1 MLKQLEENGRRT
13 LSENGSNEE
22 WMLSKHKGVQNTDGQ
37 WATVTL
43 PQPRGWDTTTN
54 DTTTRSAAE
63 TSFWRNSKHETHWLL
78 LLHSDLGLFQAK

>member
-22 WMLSKHKGVQNTDGQ
+22 WMLSKHKGVQNTEGQ

-43 PQPRGWDTTTN
+43 PHLRGW
-54 DTTTRSAAE
+54 E
-63 TSFWRNSKHETHWLL
+63 I
-78 LLHSDLGLFQAK
+78 